1 MYFFVQ
7 VLQNMTNLSLAS
19 GGRSL
24 ATIPP
29 SERPKAKA
37 SRKIDGKGG
46 KKSQLQA
53 ALQQHSQQLAQLQQ
67 LQQLNQQ
74 LQQQVLQQRQ
84 LKQQNQQTLAAL
96 QQNAIA
102 NQQQLAALQQ
112 NVAQLQQLEQTI
124 LAQQTTA
131 AHQQQHQQLQQRV
144 QQIMQQKQQLQH
156 QIKQFQQQVEQQLA
170 YTQHAGPLPP
180 ALVGGGGPPPLPSGP
195 PPPPPPGGQAVVTTA
210 GGGGGS
216 KKKLVMGVR
225 EGGDGESVAGGGGL
239 LDLTGQELSVMAG
252 SGNGGGMHA
261 AQQDLHVLINSD
273 QLPGFMTS
281 GWWRDVNYSTL
292 SVVSKKLA
300 EFQCSQP
307 CSTVFSVQLKN
318 YNFYYG
324 IYLVFFLYFCRDPD
338 TKHIIPYPGLGKN
351 SGSNRIRILNGR
363 TRPVVIFFFF
373 KYANLFQRNIVYP
386 RSLLISV
393 LSIFYC

>member
-1 MYFFVQ
+1 MVQ
-7 VLQNMTNLSLAS
+7 VLQNMANLSLAS

-37 SRKIDGKGG
+37 SRKIDGKG

-53 ALQQHSQQLAQLQQ
+53 ALQQHSQQLAQ

-102 NQQQLAALQQ
+102 NQQQMAALQQ

-131 AHQQQHQQLQQRV
+131 AHQQQQHQQLQQRV

-180 ALVGGGGPPPLPSGP
+180 ALVAAVAFGASV
-195 PPPPPPGGQAVVTTA
+195 PPPPGGQFMVA
-210 GGGGGS
+210 GASSGGGS

-225 EGGDGESVAGGGGL
+225 EGGDGEAGV
-239 LDLTGQELSVMAG
+239 LDLGTITGQDQFP
-252 SGNGGGMHA
+252 GGV
-261 AQQDLHVLINSD
+261 QQDLHFLINSD

-281 GWWRDVNYSTL
+281 G
-292 SVVSKKLA
+292 
-300 EFQCSQP
+300 
-307 CSTVFSVQLKN
+307 TV
-318 YNFYYG
+318 
-324 IYLVFFLYFCRDPD
+324 
-338 TKHIIPYPGLGKN
+338 PY
-351 SGSNRIRILNGR
+351 R
-363 TRPVVIFFFF
+363 TGYRHTYVE
-373 KYANLFQRNIVYP
+373 LRG
-386 RSLLISV
+386 SV
-393 LSIFYC
+393 LDLWIQSILMGIWIRVFNPDSHLC

>member
-1 MYFFVQ
+1 MVQ
-7 VLQNMTNLSLAS
+7 VLQNMANLSLAS

-37 SRKIDGKGG
+37 SRKIDGKG

-53 ALQQHSQQLAQLQQ
+53 ALQQHSQQLAQ

-102 NQQQLAALQQ
+102 NQQQMAALQQ

-144 QQIMQQKQQLQH
+144 QQIMQQKQELQH

-180 ALVGGGGPPPLPSGP
+180 ALVAAVAFGASV
-195 PPPPPPGGQAVVTTA
+195 PPPPGGQFMVA
-210 GGGGGS
+210 GASSGGGS

-225 EGGDGESVAGGGGL
+225 EGGDGEAGV
-239 LDLTGQELSVMAG
+239 LDLGTITGQDQFP
-252 SGNGGGMHA
+252 GGV
-261 AQQDLHVLINSD
+261 QQDLHFLINSD

-281 GWWRDVNYSTL
+281 G
-292 SVVSKKLA
+292 
-300 EFQCSQP
+300 
-307 CSTVFSVQLKN
+307 TV
-318 YNFYYG
+318 
-324 IYLVFFLYFCRDPD
+324 
-338 TKHIIPYPGLGKN
+338 PY
-351 SGSNRIRILNGR
+351 R
-363 TRPVVIFFFF
+363 TGYRHTYVE
-373 KYANLFQRNIVYP
+373 LRG
-386 RSLLISV
+386 SV
-393 LSIFYC
+393 LDLWIQSILMGIWIRVFNPDSHLC